1 MKEVSI
7 QRNIYMTTNA
17 EQELKDPY
25 KKSGGS
31 VDVAF
36 QSLKTKVDKIKGDT
50 SRPDLRVAGDSL
62 KFPNDLIDSQ
72 EAIRFEIFEDYQF
85 DRTENHHE
93 NKTAATIY
101 LPIPNVLQ
109 PSYAADYQ
117 ETALGVFGRAGASM
131 VGGGSEETN
140 MTGGA
145 LNLLAQGL
153 DTGALGGGL
162 LGTQLGKL
170 GKSGGRLSSLLG
182 KVGGAAGAV
191 GAEGAKGA
199 QFGMGVARNPHM
211 AQVFKNI
218 RFRSHSFDYKFSP
231 KNVKEQ
237 ETLTKIIRLFK
248 LAMHPKYMHGDHMF
262 SYPAQFDIDIISGQ
276 SNKHFYNIGVSVL
289 TDMSV
294 NYLPNGPHMH
304 EISGGF
310 ENPESTKAPVAV
322 NMSLKFTEIKIVTQ
336 KEIVENNY

>member
-1 MKEVSI
+1 M
-7 QRNIYMTTNA
+7 TNA

-25 KKSGGS
+25 QKSGGS

-85 DRTENHHE
+85 DRTENHHQP
-93 NKTAATIY
+93 KTAAIIY

-117 ETALGVFGRAGASM
+117 ETELGIMGRAGASV
-131 VGGGSEETN
+131 VGGQGSDNTMGQN
-140 MTGGA
+140 LSGGA
-145 LNLLAQGL
+145 LNLLGL
-153 DTGALGGGL
+153 GVESAGSIGGGL
-162 LGTQLGKL
+162 LGTTLGKL
-170 GKSGGRLSSLLG
+170 GGKNGTISSLLE
-182 KVGGAAGAV
+182 KVGAGIGSAGV
-191 GAEGAKGA
+191 GAAKGA

-248 LAMHPKYMHGDHMF
+248 LAMHPKYMFGDHMF
-262 SYPAQFDIDIISGQ
+262 SYPAQFDIDIISGK

-304 EISGGF
+304 EISDGS

-336 KEIVENNY
+336 EEILENNY

>member
-1 MKEVSI
+1 MSDIE
-7 QRNIYMTTNA
+7 
-17 EQELKDPY
+17 DPY
-25 KKSGGS
+25 KKSGGA
-31 VDVAF
+31 VEVAYEGIKA
-36 QSLKTKVDKIKGDT
+36 QADKLKGDT
-50 SRPDLRVAGDSL
+50 SQPNLVTPVSGI
-62 KFPNDLIDSQ
+62 KFPDDLIDSQ

-85 DRTENHHE
+85 DRTENHHQ

-109 PSYAADYQ
+109 PSYSADYQ
-117 ETALGVFGRAGASM
+117 ETELGLAGRAGASV
-131 VGGGSEETN
+131 VGGQGNDNTFGQSLS
-140 MTGGA
+140 GGA
-145 LNLLAQGL
+145 LNLLSLGI
-153 DTGALGGGL
+153 DGAGAAGGGL
-162 LGTQLGKL
+162 LGSKLGKL
-170 GKSGGRLSSLLG
+170 YEKNGTISNILE
-182 KVGGAAGAV
+182 KVGIGAGAALAQ
-191 GAEGAKGA
+191 GAKGA
-199 QFGMGVARNPHM
+199 MFGMGVARNPHM

-218 RFRSHSFDYKFSP
+218 KFRSHSFDYKFSP

-248 LAMHPKYMHGDHMF
+248 LAMHPKYMFGDHMF

-304 EISGGF
+304 EIAGGF
-310 ENPESTKAPVAV
+310 ENPEPTKAPVAV

-336 KEIVENNY
+336 DDIVGNNY

>member
-1 MKEVSI
+1 MVDTAENLKATHAGSGASDILGDIATSI
-7 QRNIYMTTNA
+7 SDFAN
-17 EQELKDPY
+17 E
-25 KKSGGS
+25 
-31 VDVAF
+31 
-36 QSLKTKVDKIKGDT
+36 IKGDT
-50 SRPDLRVAGDSL
+50 SRPNLVTPVSGI
-62 KFPNDLIDSQ
+62 KFPDDLIDSQ

-109 PSYAADYQ
+109 PSYSADYQ
-117 ETALGVFGRAGASM
+117 ETELGVFGRAGASM
-131 VGGGSEETN
+131 VGGQGNDNTVGQDL
-140 MTGGA
+140 TGGA
-145 LNLLAQGL
+145 LNLLAQGIS
-153 DTGALGGGL
+153 GAGAVGGGL
-162 LGTQLGKL
+162 LGSKLGKL
-170 GKSGGRLSSLLG
+170 DKSGGILSSLLD
-182 KVGGAAGAV
+182 KVGAGAGAI

-199 QFGMGVARNPHM
+199 MFGMGVARNPHM

-218 RFRSHSFDYKFSP
+218 KFRSHSFDYKFSP

-237 ETLTKIIRLFK
+237 ETLTQIIRLFK
-248 LAMHPKYMHGDHMF
+248 LAMHPKYMFGDHMF

-276 SNKHFYNIGVSVL
+276 SNRHFYNIGVSVL

-304 EISGGF
+304 EIASSNQDF
-310 ENPESTKAPVAV
+310 TETTKAPVAV

>member
-1 MKEVSI
+1 MSGHDTAENLRVPYEGSGAANILGEAAASI
-7 QRNIYMTTNA
+7 SDFAN
-17 EQELKDPY
+17 E
-25 KKSGGS
+25 
-31 VDVAF
+31 
-36 QSLKTKVDKIKGDT
+36 IKGDT
-50 SRPDLRVAGDSL
+50 SRPNLVTPVSGI
-62 KFPNDLIDSQ
+62 KFPDDLIDSQ
-72 EAIRFEIFEDYQF
+72 EAIRFEIFENYQF
-85 DRTENHHE
+85 DRTENKSE
-93 NKTAATIY
+93 GKTAGTIY

-109 PSYAADYQ
+109 PSYSADYQ
-117 ETALGVFGRAGASM
+117 ETELGVFGRAGASM
-131 VGGGSEETN
+131 VGGGTEDTN
-140 MTGGA
+140 LTGGA

-153 DTGALGGGL
+153 DTGAIGGGL
-162 LGTQLGKL
+162 LGGALGKI
-170 GKSGGRLSSLLG
+170 GGNLLE
-182 KVGGAAGAV
+182 KVGGAAGAAGV
-191 GAEGAKGA
+191 TAAKGA
-199 QFGMGVARNPHM
+199 MFGMGVARNPHM

-231 KNVKEQ
+231 KNVTEQ

-248 LAMHPKYMHGDHMF
+248 LAMHPKYMFGDHMF

-304 EISGGF
+304 EIAEDST
-310 ENPESTKAPVAV
+310 ETTKAPVAV

>member
-1 MKEVSI
+1 MSGHD
-7 QRNIYMTTNA
+7 TA
-17 EQELKDPY
+17 ENLRATHEG
-25 KKSGGS
+25 SGGANILG
-31 VDVAF
+31 D
-36 QSLKTKVDKIKGDT
+36 LKNSISDFANEIKGDT
-50 SRPDLRVAGDSL
+50 SQPNLVTPVSGI
-62 KFPNDLIDSQ
+62 KFPDDLIDSQ

-109 PSYAADYQ
+109 PSYSADYQ
-117 ETALGVFGRAGASM
+117 ETELGLAGRAGASM
-131 VGGGSEETN
+131 VGGQGNDNTLGQDF
-140 MTGGA
+140 TGGA
-145 LNLLAQGL
+145 LNLLSQGL
-153 DTGALGGGL
+153 NTAGAVGGGL
-162 LGTQLGKL
+162 LGSQLGKL
-170 GKSGGRLSSLLG
+170 DKSGGTISAILD
-182 KVGGAAGAV
+182 KVGAGAGAAF
-191 GAEGAKGA
+191 AEGAKGA
-199 QFGMGVARNPHM
+199 MFGMGVARNPHM

-218 RFRSHSFDYKFSP
+218 KFRSHSFDYKFSP

-248 LAMHPKYMHGDHMF
+248 LAMHPKYMFGDHMF

-276 SNKHFYNIGVSVL
+276 SNRHFYNIGVSVL

-304 EISGGF
+304 EIAEDFADST
-310 ENPESTKAPVAV
+310 ETTKAPVAV

>member
-1 MKEVSI
+1 MSNHSTTEKLRNTHSGSGASNLLGDIATSI
-7 QRNIYMTTNA
+7 SDFAN
-17 EQELKDPY
+17 E
-25 KKSGGS
+25 
-31 VDVAF
+31 
-36 QSLKTKVDKIKGDT
+36 IKGDT
-50 SRPDLRVAGDSL
+50 SRPNLVTPVSGI
-62 KFPNDLIDSQ
+62 KFPDDLIDSQ

-109 PSYAADYQ
+109 PSYSADYQ

-131 VGGGSEETN
+131 VGGQGNDNTAIQDL
-140 MTGGA
+140 TGGA
-145 LNLLAQGL
+145 LNLLAQGIS
-153 DTGALGGGL
+153 GAGAIGGGI
-162 LGTQLGKL
+162 LGEQLGKIGEKG
-170 GKSGGRLSSLLG
+170 GKLSSLLS
-182 KVGGAAGAV
+182 KVGAGAGAAA
-191 GAEGAKGA
+191 AEGAKGA
-199 QFGMGVARNPHM
+199 MFGMGIARNPHM

-218 RFRSHSFDYKFSP
+218 KFRSHSFDYKFSP

-248 LAMHPKYMHGDHMF
+248 LAMHPKYMFGDHMF

-304 EISGGF
+304 EISGEY
-310 ENPESTKAPVAV
+310 ENPETTKAPVAV